1 MISRETGAPST
12 SSGDRLTV
20 LKPRRLQFR
29 LWHLLVL
36 FLVLSVACRIVA
48 LPDAFVCGAIIVTTI
63 QVLVV
68 LIAMIVYAQGPT
80 RAFCIG
86 ALIPTCFVAFAVA
99 EVFNRLTWGG
109 RVDPFQNLFYPLIE
123 TANGLRVAATT
134 GFVMALVAGV
144 LSVLVRWYFVRGHSG
159 S

>member
-1 MISRETGAPST
+1 MQ
-12 SSGDRLTV
+12 
-20 LKPRRLQFR
+20 KPRRLQFR

-36 FLVLSVACRIVA
+36 ILVLSVACRIFA
-48 LPDAFVCGAIIVTTI
+48 LPDAFVSGAIGVTTI

-68 LIAMIVYAQGPT
+68 LIVMIVYAQGST

-86 ALIPTCFVAFAVA
+86 ALIPTCFVAFVVA
-99 EVFNRLTWGG
+99 MMSYSLTWGLRLDG
-109 RVDPFQNLFYPLIE
+109 FQSPFYPLIE
-123 TANGLRVAATT
+123 MANGLRVAATT